1 MKRAVFPLSIF
12 VALVVG
18 FAGSQFVSSAQAQTQ
33 ASPTPVCEWDFE
45 YKKTWE
51 KINVNIQ
58 TWMVAQHATGR
69 SNFFVVPV
77 GDGFSIC
84 AW

>member
-45 YKKTWE
+45 YRLHRPSS
-51 KINVNIQ
+51 
-58 TWMVAQHATGR
+58 AG
-69 SNFFVVPV
+69 
-77 GDGFSIC
+77 
-84 AW
+84 